1 MIELRTLGGLDL
13 HDAQGRELR
22 VILAASKPAALL
34 TYLAIAPPRGFH
46 RRDTLLALLWPEL
59 DQEHA
64 RGALRQALHVI
75 RRSMTSALLTEGDDA
90 IALDRDLFWCDVV
103 AFESLLDGGKEE
115 EALPSLPTYVR
126 HGARKELE

>member
-1 MIELRTLGGLDL
+1 MPPRTMIELRTLGGLDL

-34 TYLAIAPPRGFH
+34 TYLAIATPRGFH

-64 RGALRQALHVI
+64 RAALRQALGRM
-75 RRSMTSALLTEGDDA
+75 RRSMTEVALL
-90 IALDRDLFWCDVV
+90 
-103 AFESLLDGGKEE
+103 
-115 EALPSLPTYVR
+115 P
-126 HGARKELE
+126 